1 LKRSNRLMLVFGVL
15 LAVVAFGGV
24 LIFGAGSGSAQP
36 AAPTTV
42 KVVTAVANVT
52 LGTAL
57 DLPQL
62 ATVDMDVALAVDTYT
77 DPNLLVGKV
86 VRRTVLQGEAFKST
100 DFQAAAGLTSVDL
113 TSSLKAGQVAVAIS
127 VDQVSGLGGL
137 IQGGDFVDVLL
148 TMTDQPSPA
157 KAPVVLPLADP
168 KTGFP
173 WTTVPE
179 SDLNNTTIKVLVQN
193 VQVLGLVGGAS
204 AAATNGTD
212 STGGAAT
219 DPNTGQPVSTA
230 KLVILSVTPQQAELV
245 SFAQVDGNLSL
256 LLRSPGDA
264 AAADAKTTGVTL
276 RELVDHYGVL
286 PPRVIDTTP

>member
-1 LKRSNRLMLVFGVL
+1 MLVFGVL

-57 DLPQL
+57 ELPQL

-100 DFQAAAGLTSVDL
+100 DFQAAAGLSSVDL
-113 TSSLKAGQVAVAIS
+113 TSSLKAGQVAIAVN
-127 VDQVSGLGGL
+127 VDQVDGLGGL

-148 TMTDQPSPA
+148 TMTDQPSPP
-157 KAPVVLPLADP
+157 KAPVVLPNADP
-168 KTGFP
+168 ATGYPF
-173 WTTVPE
+173 TKVPDE
-179 SDLNNTTIKVLVQN
+179 LLNNTTIKVLVQN
-193 VQVLGLVGGAS
+193 VQVLGLVGAS

-245 SFAQVDGNLSL
+245 RFAQVDGNLSL

-264 AAADAKTTGVTL
+264 AVADAKTTGVTL